1 MALRLGFIGIV
12 TRDMSA
18 SLAFYRLLGA
28 PVPDGSD
35 ESHVDTRLEDGI
47 VLAWDTIDLIRS
59 LDPVAK
65 IQRDDFRSRYLN
77 FFEATKDS
85 NASQVFSKNALC
97 LLLMEFLPS
106 FQTFS
111 MGFLSGL

>member
-35 ESHVDTRLEDGI
+35 ESHVDTRLEDGT
-47 VLAWDTIDLIRS
+47 VLEGYSGCVLGH
-59 LDPVAK
+59 
-65 IQRDDFRSRYLN
+65 FRG
-77 FFEATKDS
+77 AI
-85 NASQVFSKNALC
+85 
-97 LLLMEFLPS
+97 
-106 FQTFS
+106 
-111 MGFLSGL
+111 

>member
-1 MALRLGFIGIV
+1 
-12 TRDMSA
+12 MSTTTDPTTDA
-18 SLAFYRLLGA
+18 AA
-28 PVPDGSD
+28 TT
-35 ESHVDTRLEDGI
+35 DTAATTAGRLELRDVVKILFDVEYQSDSTYQEGY
-47 VLAWDTIDLIRS
+47 S
-59 LDPVAK
+59 VAK

-85 NASQVFSKNALC
+85 NASQVSSKKALC

>member
-1 MALRLGFIGIV
+1 MQGGAALMRATPTPHPFLP
-12 TRDMSA
+12 
-18 SLAFYRLLGA
+18 A
-28 PVPDGSD
+28 PPS
-35 ESHVDTRLEDGI
+35 
-47 VLAWDTIDLIRS
+47 
-59 LDPVAK
+59 VAK

-77 FFEATKDS
+77 FFEVTKDS
-85 NASQVFSKNALC
+85 NASQVSSKKALC

>member
-28 PVPDGSD
+28 PVPEGSD
-35 ESHVDTRLEDGI
+35 EPHVDTRLEDGT

-59 LDPVAK
+59 LDPGSLFSGRLRAFLGND
-65 IQRDDFRSRYLN
+65 IMMARSH
-77 FFEATKDS
+77 E
-85 NASQVFSKNALC
+85 V
-97 LLLMEFLPS
+97 
-106 FQTFS
+106 
-111 MGFLSGL
+111 

>member
-35 ESHVDTRLEDGI
+35 ESHVDIRLEDGI

-59 LDPVAK
+59 LDPGYESY
-65 IQRDDFRSRYLN
+65 DLN
-77 FFEATKDS
+77 LIVIILNIF
-85 NASQVFSKNALC
+85 QILYI
-97 LLLMEFLPS
+97 LPDIML
-106 FQTFS
+106 Q
-111 MGFLSGL
+111 

>member
-28 PVPDGSD
+28 FVPDGSD

-59 LDPVAK
+59 LDPGYESSSGGHRITLAFDQSEKLTEVII
-65 IQRDDFRSRYLN
+65 IQN
-77 FFEATKDS
+77 
-85 NASQVFSKNALC
+85 
-97 LLLMEFLPS
+97 
-106 FQTFS
+106 
-111 MGFLSGL
+111 